1 MVESGAPSNGSSS
14 ADEAQKHSK
23 SQTSSAVGDSPLL
36 LDDLGTRLTDF
47 YALRKTSSED
57 ADNVLDQ
64 LGANDTVDREI
75 VLELAAPKP
84 LWRPDRFMEA
94 HTLVVRSLEVLDRN
108 GTRHPPVPNV
118 GPLKPVLAYLIEIAA
133 KFIVRSHVR
142 SLTDN
147 IDRLYARREANCTE
161 AFDDHR
167 RLLRRGRVD
176 MARVMPGFKR
186 NPLAIPGVLLGGAFL
201 STILSVV
208 QDTIGLFGGSGIA
221 QVVATALVF
230 LIALLGAF
238 VILRGA
244 AVAHRRIDMT
254 TDQPVAALYDV
265 IGRCREPP
273 NDQSGVFAI
282 IALILMVLAVL
293 VIPIGAAIAISL

>member
-1 MVESGAPSNGSSS
+1 MSESAGDETEPTVEG
-14 ADEAQKHSK
+14 
-23 SQTSSAVGDSPLL
+23 PLL

-47 YALRKTSSED
+47 YALRKTSSAD
-57 ADNVLDQ
+57 ADSVLDQ
-64 LGANDTVDREI
+64 LGANDSVDREI

-108 GTRHPPVPNV
+108 GTREPPVPSV
-118 GPLKPVLAYLIEIAA
+118 GPFAPVLRYLIEVAA

-142 SLTDN
+142 SVTDHVYT
-147 IDRLYARREANCTE
+147 LYARREANCT
-161 AFDDHR
+161 AHYDDQR

-176 MARVMPGFKR
+176 MERVMPGFRR

-201 STILSVV
+201 STILSVI

-221 QVVATALVF
+221 PVIATGLVF
-230 LIALLGAF
+230 VLAGLAAF

-265 IGRCREPP
+265 IGRCGDPP
-273 NDQSGVFAI
+273 NDQSGVFAA

-293 VIPIGAAIAISL
+293 VIPIGAAIIISI

>member
-1 MVESGAPSNGSSS
+1 MDVTPGEAVDGDA
-14 ADEAQKHSK
+14 ADEAGGGP
-23 SQTSSAVGDSPLL
+23 TLL

-47 YALRKTSSED
+47 YSLRKTNSDD

-84 LWRPDRFMEA
+84 LWRPDRFLEA
-94 HTLVVRSLEVLDRN
+94 HTLMVRSLEVLDRN
-108 GTRHPPVPNV
+108 GTRSPPVPKV
-118 GPLKPVLAYLIEIAA
+118 GPLRPILKYLTEIAA

-142 SLTDN
+142 GISDSVY
-147 IDRLYARREANCTE
+147 RLYARREANCTP
-161 AFDDHR
+161 AYDDHR

-176 MARVMPGFKR
+176 MERVMPGFKR

-201 STILSVV
+201 TTILSVV

-221 QVVATALVF
+221 QIIATSLVF
-230 LIALLGAF
+230 LLAVLGAF
-238 VILRGA
+238 VILQGA

-254 TDQPVAALYDV
+254 TDQPLAALYDV
-265 IGRCREPP
+265 IGRAGNPP
-273 NDQSGVFAI
+273 NDQSGTFAI
-282 IALILMVLAVL
+282 IALILMALAIL
-293 VIPIGAAIAISL
+293 VIPVGAAITISI

>member
-1 MVESGAPSNGSSS
+1 MDDMAMVDAADGAATGE
-14 ADEAQKHSK
+14 EA
-23 SQTSSAVGDSPLL
+23 PLL

-47 YALRKTSSED
+47 YALRKTSSDD

-64 LGANDTVDREI
+64 LGANDQVDREI

-94 HTLVVRSLEVLDRN
+94 HTLMVRSLEVLDRN
-108 GTRHPPVPNV
+108 GTRNPPVPNV
-118 GPLKPVLAYLIEIAA
+118 GPLKPVLRYLIEIAA

-142 SLTDN
+142 TIADSV
-147 IDRLYARREANCTE
+147 DRLYARREANCTE
-161 AFDDHR
+161 HYDEQR
-167 RLLRRGRVD
+167 RMLRRARVD
-176 MARVMPGFKR
+176 MGRVMPGFKR

-201 STILSVV
+201 STILSVI

-221 QVVATALVF
+221 RVIATALVF
-230 LIALLGAF
+230 LIAVLAAF

-265 IGRCREPP
+265 IGRCGEPP
-273 NDQSGVFAI
+273 NDQSGTFAL
-282 IALILMVLAVL
+282 IALLLMALAVL
-293 VIPIGAAIAISL
+293 IIPIGAAITISL